1 MTPLRQRMIDDL
13 RIRNYSR
20 DTINNYIRLV
30 ARFAEHFGRS
40 PERLGAEH
48 IRDYQLHLLAND
60 TSWGIFNQTVA
71 ALRFLYRVT
80 LKRNWPLERL
90 PYGKKPRQLPCVLSQ
105 QEVLQFLGAITYR
118 KHRMALTTAYA
129 AGLRV
134 SEVAAL
140 RVEDIDSARML
151 IQVRQG
157 K

>member
-20 DTINNYIRLV
+20 DTINNYVRLV

-40 PERLGAEH
+40 PERLGPEH

-80 LKRNWPLERL
+80 LKRNWPLDRL
-90 PYGKKPRQLPCVLSQ
+90 PYGKKQDS
-105 QEVLQFLGAITYR
+105 YR
-118 KHRMALTTAYA
+118 AC
-129 AGLRV
+129 
-134 SEVAAL
+134 
-140 RVEDIDSARML
+140 
-151 IQVRQG
+151 
-157 K
+157 